1 MTTALRPLTTGELL
15 DRTFFLYRKHFVLFA
30 GIIALPYLLYLAFQ
44 LVGVAI
50 RPGVGSSM
58 TFAIS
63 TIFWSLG
70 TVIIYLGVTAASQG
84 ATVIAVSQVHL
95 ERPASVIESYRR
107 IGPRVVSLSL
117 MLIAIGLAIGI
128 GFILLIVPGL
138 ILLSMWSLTIP
149 VAVLENKGLSDSV
162 NRSAELTK
170 GERGRILLIY
180 ILFVIL
186 IWAISMLINLPVLA
200 LVGVMARGNPEA
212 MMGWPQ
218 VALALSGFVT
228 QCLVGPLLTIAL
240 ALVYYDERVR
250 KEAFDIQLMMTTLD
264 GPQAGA
270 ASAT

>member
-1 MTTALRPLTTGELL
+1 MTTALRPLSTGDLL

-30 GIIALPYLLYLAFQ
+30 GIIALPYLVLLAFQ

-50 RPGVGSSM
+50 RPGVGSSI
-58 TFAIS
+58 TFAAGS
-63 TIFWSLG
+63 LLWSLA
-70 TVIIYLGVTAASQG
+70 TVVVYLAVAAASQG

-95 ERPASVIESYRR
+95 DRPASVMESFAR
-107 IGPRVVSLSL
+107 IGPRVVGLSL

-138 ILLSMWSLTIP
+138 ILLAMWSLTIP

-170 GERGRILLIY
+170 GDRGRILLIY
-180 ILFVIL
+180 LLFLFLV
-186 IWAISMLINLPVLA
+186 WAISMVVNIPILA
-200 LVGVMARGNPEA
+200 LVGVAARGNPEA

-218 VALALSGFVT
+218 VALAVSGFLT

-240 ALVYYDERVR
+240 SLVYYDERVR
-250 KEAFDIQLMMTTLD
+250 KEAFDIQLMMATLD
-264 GPQAGA
+264 GRQAGA
-270 ASAT
+270 ASAV